1 MQQDSEI
8 KGRPPRGRA
17 PVFEFRR
24 DDSGGL
30 HLVRNTPPRLD
41 ILIQDDTST
50 AELANALR
58 AAREFVRKVVPFR
71 DGGGVNFQTENR
83 GEFSDVNF
91 QT

>member
-1 MQQDSEI
+1 MQEDSEI
-8 KGRPPRGRA
+8 KGGGPPRGRA

-24 DDSGGL
+24 DGSGVL
-30 HLVRNTPPRLD
+30 HLVRNRPPRLD

-71 DGGGVNFQTENR
+71 DGGR
-83 GEFSDVNF
+83 EFSD
-91 QT
+91 

>member
-1 MQQDSEI
+1 MQEDSEI

-30 HLVRNTPPRLD
+30 HLVRNRPPRLD

-58 AAREFVRKVVPFR
+58 AAREFVRKVAPFR
-71 DGGGVNFQTENR
+71 DGGR
-83 GEFSDVNF
+83 EFSDRK
-91 QT
+91 QG